1 MSSNIRQ
8 VVNDIWGAFDK
19 DNSGFLDRKEAND
32 LLKLVFKQLNIEFSQ
47 TKADHVFKLI
57 DANGD
62 GKISKSEL
70 VSALESA

>member
-1 MSSNIRQ
+1 MSKTIRQ
-8 VVNDIWGAFDK
+8 VVNDIWAAFDK
-19 DNSGFLDRKEAND
+19 DGSGFLDRQEAND

-47 TKADHVFKLI
+47 SKADNVFKLI
-57 DANGD
+57 DANND

>member
-8 VVNDIWGAFDK
+8 VVSDIWSAFDK
-19 DNSGFLDRKEAND
+19 DGSGFLDRKEAND
-32 LLKLVFKQLNIEFSQ
+32 LLKLVFKQLNIEFTQ

-70 VSALESA
+70 ISALESA